1 MKFTVFPEG
10 RFEALVQR
18 VAERVTA
25 RCPPVV
31 ANNPERAVSEE
42 RIEEILD
49 DCIAWALQFPQEN
62 RIGFIG
68 RARLKSA
75 LPVGAARNRI
85 REKFAELAA
94 EKLIAPDGPPTE
106 SGGCSGHEPR
116 NLALVDLVDLL
127 PSRNCCA

>member
-75 LPVGAARNRI
+75 LRWELREIGYE
-85 REKFAELAA
+85 EKFAELAA
-94 EKLIAPDGPPTE
+94 EKLIARMARD
-106 SGGCSGHEPR
+106 
-116 NLALVDLVDLL
+116 
-127 PSRNCCA
+127 